1 MAKNYCDNCVYRGV
15 LSASTTQVCNYIFV
29 THKKRPCPAGEGCTV
44 KVAREVKRRKKK
56 DNKDV

>member
-1 MAKNYCDNCVYRGV
+1 MAKNFCSDCVYRGV

-44 KVAREVKRRKKK
+44 KVVRKRSRRKKEG
-56 DNKDV
+56 